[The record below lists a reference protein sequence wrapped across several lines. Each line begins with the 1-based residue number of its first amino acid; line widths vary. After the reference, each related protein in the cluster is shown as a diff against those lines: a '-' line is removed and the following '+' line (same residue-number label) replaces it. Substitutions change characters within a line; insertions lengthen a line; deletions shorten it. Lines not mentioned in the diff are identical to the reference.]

1 MRYVIIT
8 VLSFLAGTFLFQ
20 YVNHAHAK
28 ETPQKDEKLI
38 CDVTDKMQKIL
49 EEKGY
54 FLLLNMKNP
63 DNVVESLWV
72 GGQSATI
79 MAKVPEGNQSCLLAV
94 MNGVI
99 YNADTVEAIY
109 KNMVKETGRKD
120 L

>member
-1 MRYVIIT
+1 MRHVIIAI
-8 VLSFLAGTFLFQ
+8 VGAMLGSAFFQ

-54 FLLLNMKNP
+54 FLLLNMKNH